1 MTRPQRPGPGV
12 SPLPPYRSMLVV
24 DMKDYSG
31 APGRHHAH
39 LNAVIPE
46 ILQSAFARCAL
57 ATLWT
62 EISFSDSTGDG
73 YAIGLP
79 AERLPFLL
87 NPFLGSLQDELTD
100 RSRTLADAGLS
111 PIRMRVSVSVGPVTD
126 SGANAVS
133 DGAGAARVE
142 LHRLLDS
149 DPVRDLLARSAE
161 VTRVA
166 AIVSARA
173 FEDAVLTG
181 YTEESPDLY
190 VAAPVQ
196 VKRYQGEAY
205 LRVPAPSGDLLT
217 SGFRTDPDAPGA
229 DRKAPGDS
237 SPTADPAAGRSVDR
251 SRNRRG
257 GIGAISGTVHSII
270 TDPTGPINT
279 GSGQIYNNGP
289 QDFRE
294 NR

>member
-1 MTRPQRPGPGV
+1 MARRAGN
-12 SPLPPYRSMLVV
+12 M
-24 DMKDYSG
+24 
-31 APGRHHAH
+31 HAH

-57 ATLWT
+57 ETLWT
-62 EISFSDSTGDG
+62 EISFADSTGDG
-73 YAIGLP
+73 YTIGLP

-100 RSRTLADAGLS
+100 RSRTLVAAGLS

-126 SGANAVS
+126 SGANGVS

-149 DPVRDLLARSAE
+149 GPVRDLLTRSGD

-181 YTEESPDLY
+181 YTEESPELY
-190 VAAPVQ
+190 VAAPVK

-205 LRVPAPSGDLLT
+205 LRVPVPSGDLLT
-217 SGFRTDPDAPGA
+217 RGFRTGPESTRGGK
-229 DRKAPGDS
+229 KASGESS
-237 SPTADPAAGRSVDR
+237 SPVAPVAGQAVDR

-294 NR
+294 DR